1 MGCVATVAAFG
12 LDGNVF
18 VDEWALL
25 IRVTLNTSRISGR
38 RGSDLTERGRTV
50 DVVAV
55 AALDKAFVDSMV
67 IRLCE
72 VGFGRGVTPITE
84 IGLRPHKQVFRT
96 LRMVR

>member
-12 LDGNVF
+12 LHRNVF
-18 VDEWALL
+18 VDEWSLL
-25 IRVTLNTSRISGR
+25 IGVTFNTGRISGR
-38 RGSDLTERGRTV
+38 HGSDLTQRGRTV

-72 VGFGRGVTPITE
+72 VGLGRGVTPITE
-84 IGLRPHKQVFRT
+84 IGLRPHKQVFRI